1 MPSVTP
7 CQNCD
12 SSGVTFGPAWLKS
25 PAIQEHTIRSGA
37 DMADSDRSRS
47 PVHARNRPD
56 QRSARP
62 PVQLPGFPRWRGPMG
77 AAVRASMNMRGPQMA
92 GTLDANPVRT
102 LWVWTL
108 LHDTI
113 MGRFPISSNTTIHT
127 TFHCPLPTTLNPP
140 DVPVPSN
147 TTMHSILFPISAKI
161 NRFVT
166 HAIQSSTTE
175 P

>member
-77 AAVRASMNMRGPQMA
+77 AGSLFDDPHRLYFDSLHHGFNFVPFSRLPYHPNQND
-92 GTLDANPVRT
+92 GTPRPPRT
-102 LWVWTL
+102 AAKSEVEINFGR
-108 LHDTI
+108 LHQHQSP
-113 MGRFPISSNTTIHT
+113 MG
-127 TFHCPLPTTLNPP
+127 L
-140 DVPVPSN
+140 
-147 TTMHSILFPISAKI
+147 HSQCA
-161 NRFVT
+161 
-166 HAIQSSTTE
+166 
-175 P
+175 